1 MKQLTKINFKGQRI
15 YAGIDV
21 HLRSW
26 SVSIY
31 MDDISLGTKSFPPSA
46 KILGSY
52 LRKMYPGGEYLSVYE
67 AGYSG
72 YWIHEELER
81 EGIINIIVNP
91 ADVPTKDK
99 EKRKKTD
106 KVDSRKL
113 AKSLRN
119 NELEGIYIR
128 SKEVQE
134 DRSLVR
140 MRHRMVKK
148 QTSCKNQIKGML
160 SFFGIFLSEEKVF
173 SHWSKKYIEWLLE
186 QSKGTTGSSLTIRN
200 LIEELI
206 CLRKIITQITK
217 QIRALSNE
225 ERYKE
230 KVRLLRT
237 IPGISVLTAMVLL
250 TEFGDINTY
259 SSTDKLCSYVGLL
272 PNEHSSG
279 PNESRSGIIMRGN
292 KFLKKVIVESSWV
305 AVRKDPALLLAFKN
319 YKKRCIATKAI
330 IKISRKLLNRIR
342 YVLISGEEYKLLT
355 V

>member
-15 YAGIDV
+15 FVGIDV

-26 SVSIY
+26 TISIY
-31 MDDISLGTKSFPPSA
+31 MDDIVLGTKSFPPSA
-46 KILGSY
+46 KILGSF
-52 LRKMYPGGEYLSVYE
+52 LRKMYPGCEYLSVYE

-72 YWIHEELER
+72 YWVHEALEK
-81 EGIINIIVNP
+81 EGIKNIIVNP

-113 AKSLRN
+113 GKSLRN

-160 SFFGIFLSEEKVF
+160 SFFGIFLSEEKLY
-173 SHWSKKYIEWLLE
+173 SHWSKKYIDWILE
-186 QSKGTTGSSLTIRN
+186 ESKGTTGSSLSLRN
-200 LIEELI
+200 LVEELM
-206 CLRKIITQITK
+206 CLRKIIAQITK

-230 KVRLLRT
+230 MVSLLRT
-237 IPGISVLTAMVLL
+237 IPGISVLTAMVIL
-250 TEFGDINTY
+250 TEFGDMNTY

-279 PNESRSGIIMRGN
+279 TKESRSGIIKRGN
-292 KFLKKVIVESSWV
+292 KFLKKVLIESSWV
-305 AVRKDPALLLAFKN
+305 SVRKDPALLLAFMN
-319 YKKRCIATKAI
+319 YKKRCISTKAI

-342 YVLISGEEYKLLT
+342 YVLINKKPYEIRT
-355 V
+355 I